1 MNAPTDRIVD
11 VRVWLIPPAERKPE
25 TPTDGAA
32 TPKPQGW
39 LAGHIAN
46 PLSRYPEF
54 AANRASG
61 INSRLLGGIIVEVE
75 SESGVIGVA
84 SGSGGF
90 AAAAMIEGH
99 FARLITGAGA
109 HQHEWIW
116 DRMYWA
122 SLHYGRKGMPLHAI
136 SAVDLAV
143 WDLHGKLAGLPVHA
157 MIGGRMRDS
166 LRCYATGPRPD
177 VARELGFIASKLP
190 LPYAPCDG
198 DDGFEA
204 NVELARSWRATLGD
218 DFPLLY
224 DCWMALDV
232 PYTVRLMDAVA
243 PLGVRWVEDCLPP
256 DDYAGFADLR
266 KRGNQNMLV
275 VSGEHEYALVGFK
288 QLLDTGAIAIAQ
300 PDLGW
305 CGGLT
310 AALKISA
317 LAQAYRVPVVPHC
330 GGMYGAH
337 FSITR
342 PDFDVA
348 EYPVVSADGESLSP
362 LHAPYLVGETVP
374 TGGRHDPGDGPGF
387 GLELDRSL
395 PLERP
400 FRGESWPD
408 VPQQKTSTTSAGSLA

>member
-1 MNAPTDRIVD
+1 MSKATDRIVD
-11 VRVWLIPPAERKPE
+11 VRAWLVPPKEREPQPSVDDSQPAKP
-25 TPTDGAA
+25 T
-32 TPKPQGW
+32 GW
-39 LAGHIAN
+39 LAGNIAN

-61 INSRLLGGIIVEVE
+61 INSRLMGGIIVEVE

-84 SGSGGF
+84 SGGGGF

-99 FARLITGAGA
+99 FARLITGASA
-109 HQHEWIW
+109 NQHEWIW
-116 DRMYWA
+116 DRLYSG

-143 WDLHGKLAGLPVHA
+143 WDLHGKLTGQPVHA
-157 MIGGRMRDS
+157 LIGGRMRES

-177 VARELGFIASKLP
+177 VARDLGFIAGKLP
-190 LPYAPCDG
+190 LPYAPCEG

-204 NVELARSWRATLGD
+204 NVDLARSWRNKLGD
-218 DFPLLY
+218 AFPLLY

-232 PYTVRLMDAVA
+232 QYTVRLMDAVQ

-256 DDYAGFADLR
+256 DEYDGFR
-266 KRGNQNMLV
+266 QIRQRGNQNVLM
-275 VSGEHEYALVGFK
+275 VSGEHEYALTGFK
-288 QLLDTGAIAIAQ
+288 QLLDTGIQIAQ

-310 AALKISA
+310 VLLKISA

-342 PDFDVA
+342 SDFDVA
-348 EYPVVSADGESLSP
+348 EYPVISAEGDALAR
-362 LHAPYLVGETVP
+362 LHEPYLVGETVP
-374 TGGRHDPGDGPGF
+374 VNGRHDPGDAPGF
-387 GLELDRSL
+387 GLDLDRSL
-395 PLERP
+395 PLQRP
-400 FRGESWPD
+400 FHGETWPD
-408 VPQQKTSTTSAGSLA
+408 LAGQQD

>member
-1 MNAPTDRIVD
+1 MREEADRIAD
-11 VRVWLIPPAERKPE
+11 VRVWLVPP
-25 TPTDGAA
+25 TPQDGAQ
-32 TPKPQGW
+32 PPREDGKPTKPAGW
-39 LAGHIAN
+39 LSGHIAN

-61 INSRLLGGIIVEVE
+61 INSRLLGTIIVEAE

-84 SGSGGF
+84 SGTGGF

-99 FARLITGAGA
+99 FARLVAGAGSN
-109 HQHEWIW
+109 QHEWIW
-116 DRMYWA
+116 DRMYSG
-122 SLHYGRKGMPLHAI
+122 SLHYGRKGIALHAI

-143 WDLHGKLAGLPVHA
+143 WDLHGKLAGMPVHA
-157 MIGGRMRDS
+157 LIGGRVRES

-177 VARELGFIASKLP
+177 IARDLGFVAAKLP
-190 LPYAPCDG
+190 LPFAPCEG

-204 NVELARSWRATLGD
+204 NIELARTWRTQLGD

-232 PYTVRLMDAVA
+232 PYALRLMDAVA

-266 KRGNQNMLV
+266 ARGNRNVMV
-275 VSGEHEYALVGFK
+275 VSGEHEYALAGFK
-288 QLLDTGAIAIAQ
+288 QLLDTGIEIAQ

-310 AALKISA
+310 VLLKIAA
-317 LAQAYRVPVVPHC
+317 LAQSYRVPVVPHC

-337 FSITR
+337 FSVTR
-342 PDFDVA
+342 AEFDVA
-348 EYPVVSADGESLSP
+348 EYPVISSEGDSLTR
-362 LHAPYLVGETVP
+362 LHAPYLIGETVP
-374 TGGRHDPGDGPGF
+374 HRGRHDPGDAPGF
-387 GLELDRSL
+387 GLELDRDL
-395 PLERP
+395 PLQRP
-400 FRGESWPD
+400 FRGETWPD
-408 VPQQKTSTTSAGSLA
+408 LASDVSAMTGR